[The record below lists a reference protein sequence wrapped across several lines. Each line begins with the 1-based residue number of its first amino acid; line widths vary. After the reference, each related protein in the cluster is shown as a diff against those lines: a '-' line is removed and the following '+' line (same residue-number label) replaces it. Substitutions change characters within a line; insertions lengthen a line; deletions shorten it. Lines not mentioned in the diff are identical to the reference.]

1 MNTHHFTLL
10 YVLSTSVNA
19 VPLPS
24 FLFSPLPFPNFLFI
38 HSLSN
43 LSPAQHPAP
52 LLATHQTTASTHN
65 SLDEQ
70 PRHSR
75 SPLHQLFF
83 NTTTTTMSSSS
94 AYANWDRELATQR
107 ALNTADTSTTNCTT
121 DDGKHIY
128 NFAFGSN
135 LNPSKVKT
143 RNMYPVTSC
152 RGVLRGWQ
160 LLFNHNGGY
169 GNIEETSVV
178 QQENMDLSPL
188 CGGRK
193 KRKNSARSS
202 RLPEEVHGVLLQLT
216 REEFGRLA
224 WEEYAYNTI
233 EVPIE
238 VYSEDTK
245 EVAIQY
251 ALAFKTAEC
260 AVTTSTTLPS
270 KRYIKLIQQ
279 GARASG
285 IQESY
290 CEWLEG
296 IPHA

>member
-1 MNTHHFTLL
+1 
-10 YVLSTSVNA
+10 
-19 VPLPS
+19 
-24 FLFSPLPFPNFLFI
+24 
-38 HSLSN
+38 
-43 LSPAQHPAP
+43 
-52 LLATHQTTASTHN
+52 
-65 SLDEQ
+65 
-70 PRHSR
+70 
-75 SPLHQLFF
+75 
-83 NTTTTTMSSSS
+83 
-94 AYANWDRELATQR
+94 
-107 ALNTADTSTTNCTT
+107 
-121 DDGKHIY
+121 
-128 NFAFGSN
+128 
-135 LNPSKVKT
+135 
-143 RNMYPVTSC
+143 MYPVTSC

-193 KRKNSARSS
+193 KRKNSGRSS